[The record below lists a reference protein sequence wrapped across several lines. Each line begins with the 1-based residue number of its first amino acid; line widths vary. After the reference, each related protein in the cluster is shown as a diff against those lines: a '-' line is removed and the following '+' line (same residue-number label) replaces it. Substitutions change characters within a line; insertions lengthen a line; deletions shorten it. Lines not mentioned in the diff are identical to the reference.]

1 MSDSPGRNIRL
12 GTMVL
17 AGLALLITTLYIIGK
32 NENMFGSHFSL
43 RVRFRNINGLMI
55 GNNIRFAGIQA
66 GTVRQI
72 RVLNDTTIELEL
84 LLDTKLQPYI
94 HKNALAAVGT
104 EGLIGNKIVNIIPVP
119 ERAPVVEPGD
129 LLASQH
135 SVSTDDMLLTLDH
148 TNRNIAEITDGLKV
162 TVSRINS
169 SSALWNLLN
178 DRRIPADV
186 RRSLA
191 NLRSA
196 TEQAQN
202 MTADLHNITQDIRNG
217 KGSVGRLLVDTAF
230 AVQLDSAVARIR
242 QAGEQLGAASQKAG
256 ELASSARDLVRDTAL
271 QSRLHASMENIRKGT
286 AAFNEDMEAL
296 KHNFLFRG
304 YFRRQEKAAQKQQKK
319 NTAKAIGP

>member
-17 AGLALLITTLYIIGK
+17 AGIALLITTLYIIGK
-32 NENMFGSHFSL
+32 NEDMFGSHFSL
-43 RVRFRNINGLMI
+43 RARFRNINGLMI

-72 RVLNDTTIELEL
+72 RVLNDTTIEVEL

-104 EGLIGNKIVNIIPVP
+104 EGLIGNKIVNIIPMP
-119 ERAPVVEPGD
+119 ERSPVVDAGD
-129 LLASQH
+129 LLAAQRA
-135 SVSTDDMLLTLDH
+135 VNTDDMLLTLDR
-148 TNRNIAEITDGLKV
+148 TNRNIAEITDGLKL

-169 SSALWNLLN
+169 SSALWDLLN
-178 DRRIPADV
+178 DKRISADV

-202 MTADLHNITQDIRNG
+202 MTADLHNITRDIRNG

-230 AVQLDSAVARIR
+230 AGQLDSAVARIR
-242 QAGEQLGAASQKAG
+242 HAGEQLGAASQKAG
-256 ELASSARDLVRDTAL
+256 DLASSARSLVQDTAL
-271 QSRLHASMENIRKGT
+271 QSRLYASMENIRKGT
-286 AAFNEDMEAL
+286 AAFSEDMEAL
-296 KHNFLFRG
+296 KHNFLLRG
-304 YFRRQEKAAQKQQKK
+304 YFRRQEKAAKKQQKK
-319 NTAKAIGP
+319 ATAKTIGQ

>member
-17 AGLALLITTLYIIGK
+17 AGIALLITTLYIIGK
-32 NENMFGSHFSL
+32 NEDMFGSHFSL
-43 RVRFRNINGLMI
+43 RAQFRNINGLMI

-72 RVLNDTTIELEL
+72 RVLNDTTIEVEL

-104 EGLIGNKIVNIIPVP
+104 EGLIGNKIVNIIPMP
-119 ERAPVVEPGD
+119 ERSPVVDAGD
-129 LLASQH
+129 LLAAQRA
-135 SVSTDDMLLTLDH
+135 VNTDDMLLTLDR
-148 TNRNIAEITDGLKV
+148 TNRNIAEITDGLKL

-169 SSALWNLLN
+169 SSALWDLLN
-178 DRRIPADV
+178 DKRISADV

-202 MTADLHNITQDIRNG
+202 MTADLHNITRDIRNG

-230 AVQLDSAVARIR
+230 AGQLDSAVARIR
-242 QAGEQLGAASQKAG
+242 HAGEQLGAASQKAG
-256 ELASSARDLVRDTAL
+256 DLASSARSLVQDTAL
-271 QSRLHASMENIRKGT
+271 QSRLHASMENICKGT
-286 AAFNEDMEAL
+286 AAFSEDMEAL
-296 KHNFLFRG
+296 KHNFLLRG
-304 YFRRQEKAAQKQQKK
+304 YFRRQEKDAQKQQKK
-319 NTAKAIGP
+319 ANAKTIGQ